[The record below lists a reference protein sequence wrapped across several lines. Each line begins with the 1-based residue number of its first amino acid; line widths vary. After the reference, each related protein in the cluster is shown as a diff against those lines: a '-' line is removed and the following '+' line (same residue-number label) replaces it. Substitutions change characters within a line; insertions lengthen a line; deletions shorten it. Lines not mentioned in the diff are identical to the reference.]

1 MRAIWSGH
9 ITFGL
14 ISIPV
19 SIYSAVEASEHVSFR
34 LLHRKDHAPIKFK
47 KFCSKEDKEVP
58 NDEIVKGFEVSRG
71 EYSLV
76 EKEELKEVEKE
87 VAGEADHDIE
97 VLQFVE
103 LGALNPLSFET
114 PYYAAP
120 RKGGEKAYGVLRD
133 ALLETE
139 RVGIIRFALRTR
151 PMLGALIPGPK
162 AIALETLRPFEELRT
177 PKDLPIAASTKKSAE
192 VKMAKMLI
200 DQMSAEAWDPT
211 AHPNEYKKALEKL
224 LASKRR
230 FPVAAPSARGGKAA
244 ENVVDLM
251 DALKKSLG
259 QSMGAGRPGARRS
272 HARRAGAA

>member
-1 MRAIWSGH
+1 MRPIWSGH

-19 SIYSAVEASEHVSFR
+19 SIYAAVEASEHVSFR
-34 LLHRKDHAPIKFK
+34 LLHRKDHAPIKYK

-58 NDEIVKGFEVSRG
+58 NDEIVRGFEVSKG
-71 EYSLV
+71 EFSLV
-76 EKEELKEVEKE
+76 EKEELKKVEE
-87 VAGEADHDIE
+87 EAAGTDGDIE

-103 LGALNPLSFET
+103 FGALNPLSFDT

-139 RVGIIRFALRTR
+139 RVGIIRFALRTK
-151 PMLGALIPGPK
+151 PTLGALIPGPQ
-162 AIALETLRPFEELRT
+162 AISLETLRPFEELRS
-177 PKDLPIAASTKKSAE
+177 PKDLSIPASTKKSAE

-200 DQMSAEAWDPT
+200 DQMSSEAWDPT
-211 AHPNEYKKALEKL
+211 AHPNVYKKALEKL
-224 LASKRR
+224 LASKRK
-230 FPVAAPSARGGKAA
+230 FAVGTPAGKAGKTP

-251 DALKKSLG
+251 EALKKSLG
-259 QSMGAGRPGARRS
+259 QAKGRAPARRS
-272 HARRAGAA
+272 SARKAGAA